1 VTQVELQEA
10 EQRVKRILGSVD
22 AADDVY
28 IVSAPD
34 PPKQQAIAS
43 PADVM
48 AMYAKWRE
56 EHDSQMVGEITEA
69 QESPRVAVDARKKPR
84 HVSVAINHLLAQR
97 SKAIKVRDKAAEEV
111 ESLDAALLALGWGE

>member
-22 AADDVY
+22 AADDEY
-28 IVSAPD
+28 ISGVDRTYRAVELAVASAPD
-34 PPKQQAIAS
+34 PSKQQAIA
-43 PADVM
+43 AGV
-48 AMYAKWRE
+48 
-56 EHDSQMVGEITEA
+56 HDSQLPDLFL
-69 QESPRVAVDARKKPR
+69 SPMTKKPR

-97 SKAIKVRDKAAEEV
+97 AKAIKVRDKAAEEV